1 MMGVEVVKVSTKG
14 QVVIPKE
21 IRDALGIRNG
31 DYLVVME
38 KNGYIV
44 MKKLSVEDVFK
55 EGEELAKTLE
65 ITREDVIRAVRE
77 VRYEGST

>member
-1 MMGVEVVKVSTKG
+1 MGVEVVKVSTKG

>member
-1 MMGVEVVKVSTKG
+1 MRVEVVKVSTKG

-44 MKKLSVEDVFK
+44 MKKLSLEDVFK

-65 ITREDVIRAVRE
+65 ITREDVGR
-77 VRYEGST
+77 EGSEV

>member
-1 MMGVEVVKVSTKG
+1 MEVVKVSTKG

-65 ITREDVIRAVRE
+65 ITREDVIRAVRD
-77 VRYEGST
+77 VRYED

>member
-1 MMGVEVVKVSTKG
+1 MGVEVVKVSTKG

-77 VRYEGST
+77 VRYEDST

>member
-1 MMGVEVVKVSTKG
+1 VEVVKVSTKG

-65 ITREDVIRAVRE
+65 ITREDVIRAVRD
-77 VRYEGST
+77 VRYED

>member
-1 MMGVEVVKVSTKG
+1 MEVVKVSTKG

-77 VRYEGST
+77 VRYEDST

>member
-1 MMGVEVVKVSTKG
+1 MEVVKVSTKG

-31 DYLVVME
+31 DYLVVIE

-77 VRYEGST
+77 VRYEDST

>member
-1 MMGVEVVKVSTKG
+1 MRVEVVKVSTKG

>member
-1 MMGVEVVKVSTKG
+1 MGVEVVRVSTKG

-55 EGEELAKTLE
+55 EGEELTKTLE

-77 VRYEGST
+77 VRYEDST

>member
-1 MMGVEVVKVSTKG
+1 MGVEVVKVSTKG

-65 ITREDVIRAVRE
+65 ITREDVIRAVGD
-77 VRYEGST
+77 VRYED

>member
-1 MMGVEVVKVSTKG
+1 MEVVKVSTKG

>member
-65 ITREDVIRAVRE
+65 ITREDVIRAVGD
-77 VRYEGST
+77 VRYED

>member
-1 MMGVEVVKVSTKG
+1 MGVEVVKVSTKG

-65 ITREDVIRAVRE
+65 ITREDVIRAVRD
-77 VRYEGST
+77 VRYED

>member
-1 MMGVEVVKVSTKG
+1 VEVVKVSTKG

-77 VRYEGST
+77 VRYEDST

>member
-1 MMGVEVVKVSTKG
+1 MGVEVVKVSTKG

-77 VRYEGST
+77 VRSEEST

>member
-1 MMGVEVVKVSTKG
+1 MEVVKVSTKG

-55 EGEELAKTLE
+55 ESEELAKTLE
-65 ITREDVIRAVRE
+65 ITREDVIRAVRD
-77 VRYEGST
+77 VRYED

>member
-1 MMGVEVVKVSTKG
+1 MGVEVVKVSTKG

-31 DYLVVME
+31 DYLVVIE

-77 VRYEGST
+77 VRYEDST